1 MKTDK
6 RVSPPNSTPSNCHKH
21 FPSTGEFFQCI
32 FKNCLPMKEW
42 RRNSQ
47 KIKMP
52 QTLCACVCFLCAFL
66 FLSVFNFVWRI
77 VFCAYFWLNGFVCV
91 LCVFVYSCFFLCE
104 RVSICL
110 CVNKCLLFCVYLSLF
125 GVYMGLC
132 EWLWGFVCVCKLVC
146 LCFLCMCLVLCT
158 LNLWWS
164 VRFYLYNYLCVC
176 EFVALFAC
184 IRFFLYVRLCFLLC
198 MLFAYQFLFCL
209 SFRRCKNKC
218 VSVS

>member
-1 MKTDK
+1 M
-6 RVSPPNSTPSNCHKH
+6 CMCM
-21 FPSTGEFFQCI
+21 FFVCI
-32 FKNCLPMKEW
+32 SVFE
-42 RRNSQ
+42 
-47 KIKMP
+47 
-52 QTLCACVCFLCAFL
+52 CVQFCVEDCFLCIFL
-66 FLSVFNFVWRI
+66 IKR
-77 VFCAYFWLNGFVCV
+77 VCV
-91 LCVFVYSCFFLCE
+91 FYVRVFVYSCFFLCE

-110 CVNKCLLFCVYLSLF
+110 CVNKCLLFCVYISLF